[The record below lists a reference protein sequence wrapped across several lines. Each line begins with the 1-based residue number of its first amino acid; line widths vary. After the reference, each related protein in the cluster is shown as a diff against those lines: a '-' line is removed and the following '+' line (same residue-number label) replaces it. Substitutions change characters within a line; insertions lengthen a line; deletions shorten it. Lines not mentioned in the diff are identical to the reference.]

1 MKLKAWL
8 NAARL
13 RTLPLSISGI
23 VVGYALA
30 SMYDCEN
37 VVVFILAL
45 LTTVSFQIT
54 SNFANDYGDG
64 IKGTD
69 NEDRIGPKRAL
80 QSGLLTAKE
89 LKNGIKVSIF
99 IALLLV
105 GLLLYMAFGDEN
117 IIYIFV
123 FGVLGLLSVWAAVRY
138 TVGKSAYG
146 YKGLGDIFVFVF
158 FGLVAVLGTLFLFSK
173 NIPTTSIL
181 PATTIGLLSVSV
193 LNLNN
198 LRDFESDK
206 KAKKNTLIVKM
217 GFKMGKK
224 YHFLLIIISFFCN
237 LLFTVFHFESFV
249 NLCWI
254 VSFIPIIPHFI
265 RIYKNRNP
273 IEIDPELKI
282 IALSTF
288 FFALLFYF
296 SFNNFL

>member
-13 RTLPLSISGI
+13 RTLPLSVSGI

-30 SMYDCEN
+30 SMYDYEN

-158 FGLVAVLGTLFLFSK
+158 FGLIAVLGTLFLFSK

-224 YHFLLIIISFFCN
+224 YHFSLIIISFFCT

-254 VSFIPIIPHFI
+254 VSFTPIIPHFI

-288 FFALLFYF
+288 FFALLFYL